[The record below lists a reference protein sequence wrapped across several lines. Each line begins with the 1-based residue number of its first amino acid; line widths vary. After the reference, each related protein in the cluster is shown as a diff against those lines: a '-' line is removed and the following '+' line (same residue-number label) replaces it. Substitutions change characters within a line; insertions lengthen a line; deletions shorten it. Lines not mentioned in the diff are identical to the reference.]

1 MNTEY
6 APIPSER
13 LLAVDPMTWGF
24 GFTVLEY
31 EPVQLVGWGT
41 KTCRRKDGSALTA
54 VNKLIREY
62 QPTAIVMPDWRETD
76 HEFRGPALE
85 EFIDAIGE
93 ALTSPTLPVLLCTP
107 DQVRDHFASRM
118 ARTKYEIAK
127 SLAAEFSE
135 LTPIL
140 PTPRRVE
147 QAERAAMSVF
157 DALACAVTVARDGSS
172 RAR

>member
-1 MNTEY
+1 MNAEY

-13 LLAVDPMTWGF
+13 LLALDPMTWGF
-24 GFTVLEY
+24 GFAVLEY
-31 EPVQLVGWGT
+31 EPIRLVGWGT
-41 KTCRRKDGSALTA
+41 KTCRRKDGSALAA
-54 VNKLIREY
+54 VNKLILDY

-107 DQVRDHFASRM
+107 DQVRSQFA
-118 ARTKYEIAK
+118 ARGAATKYEIAK
-127 SLAAEFSE
+127 LVSHDFPE
-135 LTPIL
+135 LQPIL
-140 PTPRRVE
+140 PSPRRVA

-157 DALACAVTVARDGSS
+157 DAVALAATARDHIPGFE
-172 RAR
+172 